1 MASSDIQSMETP
13 KHWCDSINFESIGTD
28 SSNDPYDKSKDISLQ
43 DLRLQAGKCKFC
55 ADAADMIE
63 YRLRHGSTWIKKYGM
78 YNSGDPVR
86 PTEDEIKAAKV
97 IMSIC
102 MRETRNWSFGFGGV
116 SYRTILRIYV
126 FCGQQHMEIALQR
139 FNAGGRVPV
148 TIKSDQEYGDC
159 TVTYT
164 SPGSWREWKPDDIGP
179 YGGFWKDRAK
189 ETIASLEPTFGRLR
203 PLIVNFDTIKKWLQK
218 CEREHDICQHQGDVF
233 SIPKIRLIDVKNMC
247 VKEFSGQA
255 RPPFATLSYVWGIRP
270 FLHLTTEILPALL
283 QVRSLRK
290 NNLPLT
296 ISDAIIVCEN
306 LGINYIWV
314 DSFCILQDDEF
325 DKIQIIDKMDSIY
338 RESVLT
344 IVAATGTDAHS
355 GIPGVRPNTRFLEQ
369 RVLSVRGVQLVDSVD
384 HNQFRFQTR
393 FQEPEWISS
402 TPWARR
408 AWTFQEA
415 LVSRRALFFTP
426 EQVYWSCR
434 EGLLSE
440 DTTEHFILK
449 KDEHGRRILLDD
461 EFSSQEYENIATTF
475 STRRLTFEADI
486 GRAFLGTQNYLD
498 KKWGGHRFS
507 WGLPHGAFGSF
518 LMWEWGFMTDRRKR
532 EGTHPMRLT
541 DGSVAHVPFPSW
553 SWMGWTEGQ
562 QLTSFYGDEPDAH
575 SPSFFV
581 FDSANTL
588 LVIEDGL
595 HWSGRPKPLVDLL
608 TADQDQTDDSIEF
621 QTEVT
626 EDGIPLELHANL
638 SLRQSALI
646 FYTETVKV
654 KYDPSSWFKPKGP
667 HDTPS
672 NLKMISQKYPFS
684 IRIGNKFYEIVET
697 NQNDTNNKQLEE
709 IELVAVFSGQMT
721 KPRKLR
727 GQYRLYCWP
736 VFRQGELRVRA
747 SYMAT
752 VIFLTLWNVLPYRDW
767 KMVTLV

>member
-1 MASSDIQSMETP
+1 MFIRERCM
-13 KHWCDSINFESIGTD
+13 HWCDSIEFELVGTD
-28 SSNDPYDKSKDISLQ
+28 SNNDRYDKYRDASLQ
-43 DLRLQAGKCKFC
+43 DLRLQAGECKFC
-55 ADAADMIE
+55 ADAADMIN
-63 YRLRHGSTWIKKYGM
+63 YRLRHDSTWSRKYGI

-86 PTEDEIKAAKV
+86 PTEDDIMAAKV
-97 IMSIC
+97 SISIHHW
-102 MRETRNWSFGFGGV
+102 RETRNWSFGFDGV
-116 SYRTILRIYV
+116 SYRNLLTIYV
-126 FCGQQHMEIALQR
+126 ICGRQQIEIALQR

-148 TIKSDQEYGDC
+148 TIKSDQEYGDF

-164 SPGSWREWKPDDIGP
+164 SPGSWRERKPGDIGP
-179 YGGFWKDRAK
+179 HGGAWKDREK

-203 PLIVNFDTIKKWLQK
+203 PLVVNFDTIKAWVRI
-218 CEREHDICQHQGDVF
+218 CEREHDICRHQGDAL
-233 SIPKIRLIDVKNMC
+233 SISKIRLIDVKNMC

-255 RPPFATLSYVWGIRP
+255 KPQFATLSYVWGTRP
-270 FLHLTTEILPALL
+270 FLRLTTDVLPAFL
-283 QVRSLRK
+283 QIGSLRA

-306 LGINYIWV
+306 LGIDYIWV
-314 DSFCILQDDEF
+314 DSFCILQDDDF
-325 DKIQIIDKMDSIY
+325 DKTQIIDKMESIY
-338 RESVLT
+338 HESVLT

-369 RVLSVRGVQLVDSVD
+369 RVLSVRGMQLVDSVD
-384 HNQFRFQTR
+384 HNQFRMQTGY
-393 FQEPEWISS
+393 QEPEWISS

-415 LVSRRALFFTP
+415 LVSRRTLFFTS

-440 DTTEHFILK
+440 DTTEHFALK
-449 KDEHGRRILLDD
+449 KDEYGRRTRLDD
-461 EFSSQEYENIATTF
+461 EFSPLEYKNIAITF
-475 STRRLTFEADI
+475 STRKLTFEADI
-486 GRAFLGTQNYLD
+486 GRAYLGTQNYLN

-507 WGLPHGAFGSF
+507 WGLPHGAFGSL
-518 LMWEWGFMTDRRKR
+518 LMWEWAFMTDRRPR

-541 DGSVAHVPFPSW
+541 NGSIAHVPFPTW

-562 QLTSFYGDEPDAH
+562 QLIAFFGDEPDAH

-588 LVIEDGL
+588 LAVEDGL
-595 HWSGRPKPLVDLL
+595 HWSSRPKPLVDLL
-608 TADQDQTDDSIEF
+608 TADRNSTDDNIKFE
-621 QTEVT
+621 TEVT
-626 EDGIPLELHANL
+626 EYDIPPELHANL

-654 KYDPSSWFKPKGP
+654 KYNSLSGLKPKGP
-667 HDTPS
+667 YDTPS

-684 IRIGNKFYEIVET
+684 IKIGSKFYEIVET
-697 NQNDTNNKQLEE
+697 DQNDTNDKQLEE

-721 KPRKLR
+721 KPKKLR
-727 GQYRLYCWP
+727 GRYRLYCWP
-736 VFRQGELRVRA
+736 VFRQGGLRVRA

-752 VIFLTLWNVLPYRDW
+752 VIFLELWNILPQRNW
-767 KMVTLV
+767 EIVTMV